1 MTATGYSDRQDR
13 VETGLAIGSL
23 PGRISWA
30 AIFAGAA
37 LTVALTLAL
46 NLLGAG
52 VGLSMLRP
60 IDPGATPSGGTFGI
74 GGALWW
80 VVSNWIAVLA
90 GAHFAGRVSNRI
102 EDADGALHGVT
113 VWAVS
118 LIAVAWILAS
128 SVGSAVGGASR
139 AVGAAAPQ
147 AAQALQN
154 RGGADSLLARA
165 DSPDGVQAQLRQFV
179 ADPSS
184 VDRPS
189 LVRAIAAQAGI
200 PEDQADARLTQYEQ
214 QARSA
219 ADKARRVA
227 SQTAI
232 WSFIALMVGL
242 AAACFGGIRGVRTLR
257 EAEARHGGR
266 A

>member
-1 MTATGYSDRQDR
+1 MTTTSYADRQER
-13 VETGLAIGSL
+13 VETGLALGSL

-37 LTVALTLAL
+37 LTVALTVAL

-52 VGLSMLRP
+52 VGMSMLRP
-60 IDPGATPSGGTFGI
+60 FDPAATPSGGTFGI

-90 GAHFAGRVSNRI
+90 GAYLAGRVSNRV

-113 VWAVS
+113 VWAIS
-118 LIAVAWILAS
+118 LIAVAWVLAS

-139 AVGAAAPQ
+139 AIGAAAPQ
-147 AAQALQN
+147 AAQAVQT
-154 RGGADSLLARA
+154 RGGMESLLARA
-165 DSPDGVQAQLRQFV
+165 DSQEGVQAQLRQFV
-179 ADPSS
+179 IDPSS
-184 VDRPS
+184 VDRAS
-189 LVRAIAAQAGI
+189 LVRAVAAQAGI

-214 QARSA
+214 QARAA
-219 ADKARRVA
+219 ADRARRVA

-232 WSFIALMVGL
+232 WSFVALMVGL
-242 AAACFGGIRGVRTLR
+242 GAACFGGMRGVRTLR
-257 EAEARHGGR
+257 EAEVRHGGR